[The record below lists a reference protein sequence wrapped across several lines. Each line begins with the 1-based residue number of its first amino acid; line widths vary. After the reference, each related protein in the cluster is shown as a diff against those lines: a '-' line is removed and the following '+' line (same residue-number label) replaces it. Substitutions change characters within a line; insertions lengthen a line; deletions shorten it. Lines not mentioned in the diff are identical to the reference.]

1 LDVVRDI
8 FLFGIYT
15 GYSYKDITKL
25 QLQHIFKKEDNRLYI
40 VKNRIKTENTVAQ
53 PCEVPILPPVKRLIE
68 KYSNDPRCVSNRKLI
83 PDLSNTKLN
92 EYLKEIQTLCEIE
105 KKLHFHL
112 ARHTFATTITL
123 AKGVSIEIVALMLG
137 HTRLTTTQHYAKLVN
152 GKLFYE
158 TGKLHDIY
166 R

>member
-1 LDVVRDI
+1 MQESYLINKKYTTKQSLTKYINDHIKGLAIRIGINPDI
-8 FLFGIYT
+8 ST
-15 GYSYKDITKL
+15 NS
-25 QLQHIFKKEDNRLYI
+25 
-40 VKNRIKTENTVAQ
+40 
-53 PCEVPILPPVKRLIE
+53 
-68 KYSNDPRCVSNRKLI
+68 
-83 PDLSNTKLN
+83 
-92 EYLKEIQTLCEIE
+92 
-105 KKLHFHL
+105 